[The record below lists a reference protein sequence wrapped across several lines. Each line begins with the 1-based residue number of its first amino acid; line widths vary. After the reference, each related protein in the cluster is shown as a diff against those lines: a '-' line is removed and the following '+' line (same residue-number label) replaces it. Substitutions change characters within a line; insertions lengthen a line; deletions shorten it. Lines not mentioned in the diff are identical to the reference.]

1 MKNFIMGMLVAG
13 ALLFTM
19 NTTFAA
25 CPVQDQSKTTCCE
38 NVQQAATEE
47 TAQAVEQTCPKECTC
62 PCHKG
67 EKCTCDSNCPCCKN
81 GTCECCKNSQ
91 QSCGCCKKSCDK
103 TAKQC
108 SKKRFLKKQKCN
120 CK

>member
-1 MKNFIMGMLVAG
+1 MKNFITGMLVAG

-19 NTTFAA
+19 NATFAA
-25 CPVQDQSKTTCCE
+25 CPISEAQNQTQVTCCE
-38 NVQQAATEE
+38 N
-47 TAQAVEQTCPKECTC
+47 CDC

-81 GTCECCKNSQ
+81 GTCECCKNCQ
-91 QSCGCCKKSCDK
+91 QSCDCCKKSCDK

-108 SKKRFLKKQKCN
+108 SKKRFFFKKQKCN